1 LRDPFLL
8 PVKSLRAIA
17 SFLLLSLIIASSLG
31 EALAFPPAPYYS
43 IYGNVRDEHGQLIP
57 ANGSTVVF
65 FYKAAEHSRH
75 SITSLGLSDYNF
87 EIRMKMD
94 MNQSGTSVYDS
105 LAVNSGVAYTL
116 AIDIGGV
123 LYYPIEIATPP
134 TVGSAADRRR
144 LDLTLGVDSDK
155 DGLPDAWEKSQLFN
169 AGLPATDL
177 SLISPGGDFDKD
189 GISDRQE
196 YISGTYATDAADFF
210 FLRIVSLTDQDT
222 VVDFYGI
229 TAKTYSIESSTD
241 MVSWAPVGFSMQAGG
256 SKISSHVATDVG
268 VVRAYIPTSIAAKK
282 VFYRAKIQ

>member
-1 LRDPFLL
+1 M
-8 PVKSLRAIA
+8 V
-17 SFLLLSLIIASSLG
+17 IASSLN
-31 EALAFPPAPYYS
+31 EAWAFPPAPYYS

-75 SITSLGLSDYNF
+75 SITSLGVSDFNY

-105 LAVNSGVAYTL
+105 LAVSSGVAYTL

-123 LYYPIEIATPP
+123 LYYPIEISTPP
-134 TVGSAADRRR
+134 TVGDPADRRR

-155 DGLPDAWEKSQLFN
+155 DGLPDAWEKAQLFN
-169 AGLPATDL
+169 AGLPTTDL

-241 MVSWAPVGFSMQAGG
+241 MVSWAPVSFSMQAGG
-256 SKISSHVATDVG
+256 AKISSHVATDVG
-268 VVRAYIPTSIAAKK
+268 VLRAYIPTSIAAKK
-282 VFYRAKIQ
+282 VFYRVKIQ

>member
-1 LRDPFLL
+1 MNTLR
-8 PVKSLRAIA
+8 VTV
-17 SFLLLSLIIASSLG
+17 SFLFLSIVIASSLN
-31 EALAFPPAPYYS
+31 EAWAFPPAPYYS

-65 FYKAAEHSRH
+65 FYNGGEHSRY
-75 SITSLGLSDYNF
+75 SITSLGDADFNY

-105 LAVNSGVAYTL
+105 LAVNSGVAYTV

-123 LYYPIEIATPP
+123 LHYPIEISTPP
-134 TVGSAADRRR
+134 TIGNPADRRR
-144 LDLTLGVDSDK
+144 LDLTLGADSDK
-155 DGLPDAWEKSQLFN
+155 DGLPDAWEKAQLFN
-169 AGLPATDL
+169 AGLPTTDL

-196 YISGTYATDAADFF
+196 YLSGTYATDAADFF

-241 MVSWAPVGFSMQAGG
+241 MVSWAPVDFSMQAGG

-282 VFYRAKIQ
+282 VFYRVKIQ

>member
-1 LRDPFLL
+1 M
-8 PVKSLRAIA
+8 KSLRDIA
-17 SFLLLSLIIASSLG
+17 SFLFLSLIIASSLG

-65 FYKAAEHSRH
+65 FYNAAEHSRY
-75 SITSLGLSDYNF
+75 SITSLGVSDYNY

-105 LAVNSGVAYTL
+105 LAVNSGAAYTL

-123 LYYPIEIATPP
+123 LHYPIEISTPP
-134 TVGSAADRRR
+134 TVGDPADRRR
-144 LDLTLGVDSDK
+144 LNLTLGVDTDK
-155 DGLPDAWEKSQLFN
+155 DSLPDAWEKAQLFN
-169 AGLPATDL
+169 AGLSITDL
-177 SLISPGGDFDKD
+177 SLISPSGDFDKD
-189 GISDRQE
+189 GISDQQE
-196 YISGTYATDAADFF
+196 YLSGTYATDAADFF

-241 MVSWAPVGFSMQAGG
+241 MVSWAPVSFSMQAGG
-256 SKISSHVATDVG
+256 AKISSYVATDVG

-282 VFYRAKIQ
+282 VFYRVKIQ